1 MVRNT
6 TGGSK
11 TKSMA
16 RKSTTPTTIVV
27 DYIPKDALERV
38 AKVTKMYGNG
48 MCQVVTQDHPQL
60 DLMCYIRGKFKGK
73 SKKHNMISLN
83 SKVVIGLRDWE
94 NPYKN
99 SDLISVLSSYDDPMS
114 TSNCGGAHSSDD
126 SFIFSNEE
134 VHEHND
140 ILPQKIPNGTIIE
153 EDDEINI
160 DDI

>member
-16 RKSTTPTTIVV
+16 RKSTVPTIIV
-27 DYIPKDALERV
+27 DYIPKNEFEKV

-48 MCQVVTQDHPQL
+48 MCQVLTQEHPQM
-60 DLMCYIRGKFKGK
+60 DLMCYIRGKFRGR

-83 SKVVIGLRDWE
+83 SKVIVGLRDWE

-114 TSNCGGAHSSDD
+114 TSSSSGIHSSDD

-134 VHEHND
+134 VHEKND

-153 EDDEINI
+153 EEYDEIDI